1 MIYNRIP
8 VAFGNMRQITG
19 PCINYQ
25 YDVKQILVIKGL
37 DLPDYYE
44 VDFCNDGDTQTITM
58 VGTADGVQIPDDFL
72 LTGKKVK
79 AYIVVQGT
87 SEGAVQTRYE
97 VTLPVRS
104 RPARSDIQP
113 TPAEQQQIDEL
124 VDALNDGVARSE
136 TAAENAEQSAEESD
150 SHAEDSE
157 AWAVGQRKGTD
168 VNPADET
175 YQNNAKYW
183 AGEAE
188 EIGQAKA
195 TLAESWAVGGTGTRP
210 GENTDNAKHYAEL
223 AAQGAEESGYAWF
236 DVNDEDGHLYIYIS
250 DNLSEDVSFSVVEA
264 TGHLEVTYS

>member
-124 VDALNDGVARSE
+124 VGALNDGVARSE

-168 VNPADET
+168 VDPADET

-183 AGEAE
+183 AGEADE
-188 EIGQAKA
+188 RGKAKA

-210 GENTDNAKHYAEL
+210 GEDEDNAKFYAEK
-223 AAQGAEESGYAWF
+223 AEQGAAEHGWIHFYI
-236 DVNDEDGHLYIYIS
+236 DEDGHLIYVRTPLV
-250 DNLSEDVSFSVVEA
+250 DLDFKLEN
-264 TGHLEVTYS
+264 GHLFVGV